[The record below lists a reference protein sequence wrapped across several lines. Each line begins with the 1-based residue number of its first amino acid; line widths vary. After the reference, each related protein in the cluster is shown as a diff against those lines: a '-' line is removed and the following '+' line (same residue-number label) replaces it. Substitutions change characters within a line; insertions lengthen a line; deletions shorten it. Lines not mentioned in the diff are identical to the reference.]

1 MRLGAEVHHLL
12 RLSAVQSPDVPHSPV
27 CRQHVLTHVNKDL
40 SLLFAAQT
48 CHHLLKFVV
57 FEENKS
63 INKLNTFLL
72 PWRCFRA
79 PLPEVLSPYLA
90 SSFPLKFLYL
100 LSGLEGETT
109 PFLFSK
115 TICRLTVSCA
125 VYVHLFLVFWVLFV
139 FWHCYSEGELPLG
152 LISHL
157 MVLISDILRGNVHLH
172 LHVSQMVL
180 KAAWLKEGKKS
191 EYHYNFWSWT
201 LWYFVTL
208 TCGLCNSSSYF

>member
-1 MRLGAEVHHLL
+1 MSSAFINPHEQGPF
-12 RLSAVQSPDVPHSPV
+12 SAVCGPH
-27 CRQHVLTHVNKDL
+27 K
-40 SLLFAAQT
+40 AQT
-48 CHHLLKFVV
+48 WHHLLKFVV

-72 PWRCFRA
+72 PWLCFRA

-100 LSGLEGETT
+100 LSGLVGGLLT

-115 TICRLTVSCA
+115 TICCLTLPCA

-172 LHVSQMVL
+172 VSQMVL

-191 EYHYNFWSWT
+191 EYHYSFWSWT

-208 TCGLCNSSSYF
+208 TCGLCNSSSHF